1 MISKMSKQP
10 YEGRVF
16 IQFSDDLNVQSF
28 FYNNFNSYYFHVGLR
43 VVELDANLLSGRLT
57 GMLFS
62 DQGAEVIILSSGKE
76 SGLATKITDGDDIAE
91 QRANDMLN
99 RNKVCT
105 LISFG

>member
-1 MISKMSKQP
+1 M
-10 YEGRVF
+10 
-16 IQFSDDLNVQSF
+16 
-28 FYNNFNSYYFHVGLR
+28 
-43 VVELDANLLSGRLT
+43 VELDANLLSGRLT

-105 LISFG
+105 YYIIIY